1 MSANVQQLREE
12 ISRLQAEL
20 ADREA
25 ALPAHSVKPHQFMV
39 IESPEDEIDRKQ
51 KALNDLQRAGDEL
64 SREDGNGKRGAG
76 SRQSHVFWFSDDFE

>member
-1 MSANVQQLREE
+1 MNATIQQLRKE

-39 IESPEDEIDRKQ
+39 IESLEDEIDRKQ
-51 KALNDLQRAGDEL
+51 KVLNDLQRADDGV
-64 SREDGNGKRGAG
+64 SREDGNGN
-76 SRQSHVFWFSDDFE
+76 